1 MPDAAVVHIQLRW
14 ADGVSPRALEAARR
28 KVQMLERHAGGRD
41 LVGHITVR
49 PGAARSYVADASLTL
64 EGHVLAAHAA
74 GPAPQA
80 AVDAV
85 VERLERQMRRVVDS
99 DVALR
104 NEPRVLA
111 AAIEELRD
119 DPPHRPAKLKPR
131 EEREIVHRRSYAPE
145 PIPTVTAV
153 ADLLDLD
160 LDFHLFVHARTNED
174 VVVHWRDDGRI
185 GLLFPQDSVL
195 ADEDDIVVPEPSRYS
210 DPLTLEVARSEMD
223 VLNHRFLYFTDD
235 DDGRGKVLYLRH
247 DGDYGLVEP
256 A

>member
-1 MPDAAVVHIQLRW
+1 MPSSPPDARSSPMPDAAVVDIQLRR
-14 ADGVSPRALEAARR
+14 ADGVSPRALEAAGR
-28 KVQMLERHAGGRD
+28 KIQTLERHAGGRD

-49 PGAARSYVADASLTL
+49 PGAVRSC
-64 EGHVLAAHAA
+64 
-74 GPAPQA
+74 

-85 VERLERQMRRVVDS
+85 VERLERQMRRVIDS

-111 AAIEELRD
+111 AAIEDLRD
-119 DPPHRPAKLKPR
+119 DPPHRPAKLKPP
-131 EEREIVHRRSYAPE
+131 EEREIVHRRSYEPE

-185 GLLFPQDSVL
+185 GLLFPQGSVL

-210 DPLTLEVARSEMD
+210 DPVTLEVARSEMD

-235 DDGRGKVLYLRH
+235 DGRRKVLYLRH